1 MIPMY
6 IEITCVCVCVC
17 VCMCLFVCA
26 CVCGCMYKQ
35 GKEQGCIEGFS
46 LWVGRMLHA
55 EVCVPPGK
63 CVSSFNYS
71 NSRTLPG
78 VSLPFKDYS
87 LSTISIIH

>member
-6 IEITCVCVCVC
+6 IEITCVCVCVHVF
-17 VCMCLFVCA
+17 VCMCV

-63 CVSSFNYS
+63 CNYS